1 MARIWT
7 MFGVPQSSYGAAKK
21 EIASRIKEARVQSGL
36 SQRDVAQ
43 ALSTSQS
50 SYSRIERGVLSPDCG
65 QIRVLSGLYGVSIL
79 WLMGMPSYFVYA
91 DKPLPQNNN

>member
-1 MARIWT
+1 
-7 MFGVPQSSYGAAKK
+7 MFGVPRSSYGAAKK

-36 SQRDVAQ
+36 SQRDVAL

-91 DKPLPQNNN
+91 DKPSPESDH